1 MRGCATSVSV
11 ISGDWHI
18 MNQRMR
24 LLIAYDGSSCG
35 DAALDDLRRAGLPDD
50 AQALVLAV
58 ADILPTLN
66 TRAPAQPHPEWIA
79 AAVEKA
85 HARAAQEVEEA
96 RAMAARAAERVQS
109 DHPGWEVRAEG
120 CGDSPA
126 WAIIAK
132 AGEWQA
138 DLVAVGS
145 HGHSGIK
152 RLVLGSVSQKVLN
165 NTSCSVRVARGR
177 KSRKDSPVRLVL
189 GADGSPDSDMAL
201 RALAARTWPA
211 GSAVRVITAIDTLM
225 SLSLAFAL
233 RPPAEAGL
241 PKTDET
247 DERALIGRMNQ
258 VAVEKLLPTGLAVS
272 SLVEEGNPK
281 HLLVEEAKRWKADC
295 IFVGAKGL
303 RGLERF
309 LLGSVSTAVTAR
321 AHCSVEV
328 VRAGQADG
336 PGR

>member
-1 MRGCATSVSV
+1 
-11 ISGDWHI
+11 
-18 MNQRMR
+18 MNRRMR
-24 LLIAYDGSSCG
+24 LLIAYDGSTCA

-50 AQALVLAV
+50 AQALVLSV
-58 ADILPTLN
+58 ADILPTLD
-66 TRAPAQPHPEWIA
+66 TRAPAQPNPEWIV

-85 HARAAQEVEEA
+85 HDRAAHAVEEA
-96 RAMAARAAERVQS
+96 RAMAARAGERVQS
-109 DHPGWEVRAEG
+109 DHPGWEVRTEA

-145 HGHSGIK
+145 HGHSGIR
-152 RLVLGSVSQKVLN
+152 RLVLGSVSQKVVN

-177 KSRKDSPVRLVL
+177 KSRKDSPVRLIL

-201 RALAARTWPA
+201 HALAARTWPA
-211 GSAVRVITAIDTLM
+211 GSAVRVITAIDTLL
-225 SLSLAFAL
+225 SLSLIFSPSPA
-233 RPPAEAGL
+233 AEAGW
-241 PKTDET
+241 PRRDET
-247 DERALIGRMNQ
+247 DERALINRMNQ
-258 VAVEKLLPTGLAVS
+258 VAVEKLIPTGLTVS

-281 HLLVEEAKRWKADC
+281 QLLVEEARRWKADC

-309 LLGSVSTAVTAR
+309 LLGSVSTAVTAQ
-321 AHCSVEV
+321 APCSVEV
-328 VRAGQADG
+328 VRTGKADG
-336 PGR
+336 PGA